1 MNVLEITSSRQIVII
16 GLCYVFSATLVTWPG
31 QILRL
36 ARQDA
41 WIGVPV
47 CALVMLAILWLV
59 NRTLHAHPG
68 KDLLTLFVER
78 YGWFGKCLVAGYVL
92 VLSLDM
98 AKDMRLGTDFV
109 NVVFLP
115 RTPAI
120 LIAVL
125 IVATCVFMVR
135 GGIEI
140 VGRMAEL
147 YIPLFI
153 VVALCAGLLLI
164 PDLSWQYLQPFF
176 EKGVIRPMIGIW
188 YALDPIGNIMILP
201 LMFSNRHY
209 TFRQSCI
216 ALLVSCGFLEFVLII
231 CQLNLSSTLAGHFM
245 YPAYEAVREIRLTD
259 FLDRFDL
266 PIVGLWLPTIVI
278 KIGINLYVI
287 CSALQRIWP
296 AADARTIVPAVG
308 AWILVFGFW
317 AFHTSVEVIS
327 VNDVWPS
334 MVILW
339 WIVIP
344 VLACTGLLL
353 MARMQRSRSMHAS

>member
-1 MNVLEITSSRQIVII
+1 METASSRQIVIM

-41 WIGVPV
+41 WIGVPT
-47 CALVMLAILWLV
+47 CALIMLGVLWVV

-68 KDLLTLFVER
+68 KDLLTLIVEK
-78 YGWFGKCLVAGYVL
+78 YGWLGKCLVGAYVL
-92 VLSLDM
+92 LLALDM
-98 AKDMRLGTDFV
+98 GKDLRLGTDFV

-115 RTPAI
+115 RTPSI
-120 LIAVL
+120 LIATL
-125 IVATCVFMVR
+125 IAATCVFMVR

-164 PDLSWQYLQPFF
+164 PDLSWQYMQPFF
-176 EKGVIRPMIGIW
+176 EKGMIRPMVGVW
-188 YALDPIGNIMILP
+188 YALTPIGNIMILP
-201 LMFSNRHY
+201 MMFSNQHF
-209 TFRQSCI
+209 TFRQSCMAI
-216 ALLVSCGFLEFVLII
+216 LISCGLLEFVLMI
-231 CQLNLSSTLAGHFM
+231 CQLNLSSTLAGHLM

-287 CSALQRIWP
+287 CTALQRIWP
-296 AADARTIVPAVG
+296 ALEARTVVPAVG
-308 AWILVFGFW
+308 ACIVVFGFW
-317 AFHTSVEVIS
+317 LFHTSVEVVS
-327 VNDVWPS
+327 VNDAWPVL
-334 MVILW
+334 VIVW
-339 WIVIP
+339 WIMIP
-344 VLACTGLLL
+344 VFACVGLLIL
-353 MARMQRSRSMHAS
+353 ARVQQSRLRRPS